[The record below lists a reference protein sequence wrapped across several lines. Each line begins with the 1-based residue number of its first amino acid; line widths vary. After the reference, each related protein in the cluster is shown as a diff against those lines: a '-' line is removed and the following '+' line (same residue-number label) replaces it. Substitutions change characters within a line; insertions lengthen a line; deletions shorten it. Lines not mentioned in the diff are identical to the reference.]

1 MPVAGRDVPGQ
12 KCPARWAATLALWSS
27 TRTSRSAPPSRTSSR
42 PLAQSVRGCHPDDPL
57 MKQKVKAGDRVVGI
71 IGLGVLGVMGVK
83 IAKAMGC
90 VVTVNSRT
98 NSKEAI
104 AKKSGADGIV
114 ASADAEDM
122 ASNAGKFDILLNTVP
137 AYHEY
142 AAYLPLLDRQ
152 SRIGKLVL
160 LGVHEGL
167 IVFGF
172 VCNAVAG

>member
-1 MPVAGRDVPGQ
+1 
-12 KCPARWAATLALWSS
+12 
-27 TRTSRSAPPSRTSSR
+27 
-42 PLAQSVRGCHPDDPL
+42 

-104 AKKSGADGIV
+104 AKKSGAD
-114 ASADAEDM
+114 DM

-172 VCNAVAG
+172 VCNAVAGYSRFIGSGIGSIRATQEVNNLCAEREHHLPRNGGRRLLRQD